1 MKFCEKV
8 RICNLQQLS
17 GMMSIIESN
26 TYYLYN
32 EAT

>member
-1 MKFCEKV
+1 MNFFKKV

-26 TYYLYN
+26 TYDLYN
-32 EAT
+32 ETT